1 VPNNVLALRLLIRQD
16 NSLIRVPYSLPE
28 KTVSETYEMDPDEL
42 EFLEILCVSV
52 VLDTHLW
59 IVVKNSQMQTRGIL
73 IHKKRNSA
81 DAQENKENN
90 TIPTYQENGLLV
102 HEEN

>member
-1 VPNNVLALRLLIRQD
+1 
-16 NSLIRVPYSLPE
+16 
-28 KTVSETYEMDPDEL
+28 MDPDEL

-73 IHKKRNSA
+73 IHKKGTLLMR
-81 DAQENKENN
+81 KK
-90 TIPTYQENGLLV
+90 IKKIILYPLIKKMGLLV
-102 HEEN
+102 HGEN